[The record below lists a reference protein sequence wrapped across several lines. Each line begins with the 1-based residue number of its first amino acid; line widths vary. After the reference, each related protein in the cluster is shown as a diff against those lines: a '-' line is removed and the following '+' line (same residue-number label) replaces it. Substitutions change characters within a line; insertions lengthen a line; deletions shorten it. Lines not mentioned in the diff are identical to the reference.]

1 MKLRRI
7 GRARLNFMPHFVRKQ
22 KSALI
27 SCRLNF
33 MSPCFHVALISCL
46 KVNDYLHYFFND
58 KIWNQN
64 SRFFFNYTSCIS
76 DPVKKNTQRLFRKN
90 ISGSGEHWRR
100 IWRLSDVN
108 GGEQFNLA
116 RMRRGSFY
124 PAGSPGG
131 RLSGSQII
139 IAMEKGVERSCFTAI
154 LKRFAGRK
162 YKIWEFFDWPQN
174 ATSPNWCRISTC
186 WKYVENC
193 TNIKLWTQYKWN
205 YTKGTLF

>member
-1 MKLRRI
+1 MLFMKL
-7 GRARLNFMPHFVRKQ
+7 GRHEIKANIWDL
-22 KSALI
+22 ALI
-27 SCRLNF
+27 SCRLKI

-76 DPVKKNTQRLFRKN
+76 DPVKENTQRLFRKN

-108 GGEQFNLA
+108 GGEQFYLP

-162 YKIWEFFDWPQN
+162 YTIWEFFNRSQN
-174 ATSPNWCRISTC
+174 GTLPNWCRISSY

-193 TNIKLWTQYKWN
+193 TNIQIKVYKRYFVSKSLLLLKIW
-205 YTKGTLF
+205 

>member
-1 MKLRRI
+1 MIKYGTRTRDFSSI
-7 GRARLNFMPHFVRKQ
+7 TP
-22 KSALI
+22 
-27 SCRLNF
+27 
-33 MSPCFHVALISCL
+33 
-46 KVNDYLHYFFND
+46 
-58 KIWNQN
+58 
-64 SRFFFNYTSCIS
+64 
-76 DPVKKNTQRLFRKN
+76 PVSVTRWKKNTQRLFRKN

-108 GGEQFNLA
+108 GGEQFYLA

-186 WKYVENC
+186 WIYVENC

-205 YTKGTLF
+205 YTKCTLF

>member
-1 MKLRRI
+1 MEPELEI
-7 GRARLNFMPHFVRKQ
+7 FLQ
-22 KSALI
+22 
-27 SCRLNF
+27 
-33 MSPCFHVALISCL
+33 
-46 KVNDYLHYFFND
+46 LHLLYQ
-58 KIWNQN
+58 W
-64 SRFFFNYTSCIS
+64 
-76 DPVKKNTQRLFRKN
+76 PGEKNTQRLFRKN

-108 GGEQFNLA
+108 GGEQFYLA